1 MGTASKHALAAV
13 KREIDTLTQADAA
26 SARALFEA
34 VGTLSGT
41 KSLVA
46 AFAERGGDTAAK
58 RALAERIFGARV
70 SGGALRVLTTALT
83 QNWESERDL
92 VLGVQEAAI
101 RSVAQSTGGH
111 ELLGEEL
118 DAFLDTVSSN
128 GELELSLSSRLGT
141 GEAKVVLIDRLFG
154 SRLGADTL
162 LVLRSLVQHSAG
174 RRIRRLVSWARD
186 LVADQADRQ
195 VATVT
200 VARPLPADQLERLQA
215 GLSSRF
221 GREVSLNQ
229 VVDPSVIGGL
239 RIEFGDELIDDTAA
253 ARLKQLRLQLA

>member
-13 KREIDTLTQADAA
+13 KREIDTLTQADAD
-26 SARALFEA
+26 SARALFDA

-41 KSLVA
+41 KNLVS
-46 AFAERGGDTAAK
+46 AFAERGGDAGAK
-58 RALAERIFGARV
+58 RALADRVFGPRV
-70 SGGALRVLTTALT
+70 GGGALRVLGTALS
-83 QNWESERDL
+83 QNWESEHDL

-101 RSVAQSTGGH
+101 RSVAQATGAH
-111 ELLGEEL
+111 EQLGDEL
-118 DAFLDTVSSN
+118 DAFLDTVTSN
-128 GELELSLSSRLGT
+128 GELELSLSSRLGAA
-141 GEAKVVLIDRLFG
+141 EAKVALVDRLFG

-162 LVLRSLVQHSAG
+162 RILRSLVQHPAG
-174 RRIRRLVSWARD
+174 RRIRRLVTWARG

-200 VARPLPADQLERLQA
+200 VARPLPADQLERLKV

-221 GREVSLNQ
+221 GREISLNQ